1 MDFMQICIIR
11 NLMRKKNRKRGERLI
26 ISFSLLK
33 LILQKEKYLL
43 LRNEPHIKFNVL
55 NKMFKKHIFV

>member
-1 MDFMQICIIR
+1 
-11 NLMRKKNRKRGERLI
+11 MRKKNRKRGERLI